1 MYRIFDRKKTLPAS
15 VLQAYRAISPS
26 GLGHLIEGGMMDP
39 GIRPL
44 HPDSLLIGTALTVKT
59 EGRDSIVCHKA
70 IDLVQP
76 GDVIVVDREGDTRY
90 ACWGEMTTLA
100 ASLAGAAGAIIDGP
114 ATDVQALR
122 RQGMPVFA
130 RGASALTTQFLGLG
144 GGINVPI
151 LCGGVTVH
159 PGDLIFGDANGIF
172 VIDPRDAE
180 RLLELAIVEEEGDMQ
195 WRNGLLSGKRPSQL
209 AALDEMIAKANRE
222 VPVQKT

>member
-44 HPDSLLIGTALTVKT
+44 
-59 EGRDSIVCHKA
+59 
-70 IDLVQP
+70 QP
-76 GDVIVVDREGDTRY
+76 GDIIVVDREGDTRY

-100 ASLAGAAGAIIDGP
+100 ASLAGAGGAIIDGP

-195 WRNGLLSGKRPSQL
+195 WRNGLLNGKRPSQL